1 MMLELL
7 TSCENSMEYE
17 EMLLNVIAALTN
29 LTFYSCQVSNPH
41 RLPFHRSPMICDELF
56 F

>member
-29 LTFYSCQVSNPH
+29 LTFYSCQVSYFT
-41 RLPFHRSPMICDELF
+41 LQIFSYGW
-56 F
+56 